1 MTEGT
6 NDPYAGAL
14 SGIRV
19 ADFSRV
25 LAGPYATML
34 MADLG
39 ADVIKVEPPQGDDT
53 RRWAPPLDDTGRAT
67 YFASANRNKRSI
79 VLDLTDP
86 DDLARAQHLATT
98 ADVVIDNF
106 RPGVMARFGLDHET
120 LTAANPRVITCAIT
134 GFGTG
139 EGAAMPGY
147 DLLVQAMGGLMS
159 VTGPVEGPASKV
171 GAALVD
177 VITGLHAL
185 TGTQAAL
192 LERERS
198 GRGQRVEVNLLSSL
212 LSGLVNQS
220 SAAAATGVSPQ
231 RTGNAHPSIAPYEPL
246 PTGDGE
252 IVLAIGNDRQ
262 FQRLAAALGAPGL
275 SEDDRF
281 RTNSDRVAHRDVLRE
296 ALGTLLA
303 PRSATS
309 WSETLRAA
317 GVPAGPVQTVG
328 EALDLAE
335 TLGLHP
341 VVPVAGEG
349 RVSQQVAN
357 PITLSRSPAHYVS
370 PPPDLGEHQ
379 DALWRDEQRPTAD

>member
-1 MTEGT
+1 MTEGA
-6 NDPYAGAL
+6 NNLSAGAL
-14 SGIRV
+14 AGIRV

-53 RRWAPPLDDTGRAT
+53 RRWAPPRDETGRAT
-67 YFASANRNKRSI
+67 YFASANRNKRSV

-86 DDLARAQHLATT
+86 DDLARARHLATS

-106 RPGVMARFGLDHET
+106 RPGIMARFGLDYET
-120 LTAANPRVITCAIT
+120 LTATNPRVISCSIT

-139 EGAAMPGY
+139 PGATMPGY

-177 VITGLHAL
+177 VVTGLHAL
-185 TGTQAAL
+185 AGTQAAL

-198 GRGQRVEVNLLSSL
+198 GRGQQVEVNLLSSL

-220 SAAAATGVSPQ
+220 SAAAATGLSPG

-246 PTGDGE
+246 ATAEGE
-252 IVLAIGNDRQ
+252 IVLAVGNDRQ
-262 FQRLAAALGAPGL
+262 FQRLAATLGAPHL
-275 SEDDRF
+275 AEDERF
-281 RTNSDRVAHRDVLRE
+281 RTNSDRVGHRDDLRA
-296 ALGTLLA
+296 ALESLLST
-303 PRSATS
+303 RSAVD
-309 WSETLRAA
+309 WSDDLRAA
-317 GVPAGPVQTVG
+317 GVPAGPVHSVG

-335 TLGLHP
+335 RLGLHP
-341 VVPVAGEG
+341 VVSVPGKG
-349 RVSQQVAN
+349 RVSRQVAN
-357 PITLSRSPAHYVS
+357 PISLSRSPATYLS
-370 PPPDLGEHQ
+370 PPPDHGEHQ
-379 DALWRDEQRPTAD
+379 DAFWWDEQAQRTD

>member
-6 NDPYAGAL
+6 IDPNAGAL
-14 SGIRV
+14 AGIRV

-53 RRWAPPLDDTGRAT
+53 RRWAPPLDETGRAT

-86 DDLARAQHLATT
+86 DDLARAQQLATT

-177 VITGLHAL
+177 VVTGLHAL
-185 TGTQAAL
+185 AGTQAAL
-192 LERERS
+192 LERTRS

-220 SAAAATGVSPQ
+220 SAAAATGVSPE
-231 RTGNAHPSIAPYEPL
+231 RTGNAHPSIAPYEPF

-252 IVLAIGNDRQ
+252 IVLAVGNDRQ
-262 FQRLAAALGAPGL
+262 FQRLAATLGAAHL
-275 SEDDRF
+275 AEDDRF
-281 RTNSDRVAHRDVLRE
+281 STNSNRVAHREDLRE
-296 ALGTLLA
+296 ALEALLA
-303 PRSATS
+303 ARSATS
-309 WSETLRAA
+309 WSEDLRAA

-335 TLGLHP
+335 QLGLHP
-341 VVPVAGEG
+341 VVPVAGDG

-357 PITLSRSPAHYVS
+357 PISLSRSAAHYLS

-379 DALWRDEQRPTAD
+379 DALWRDQQPPTAD